1 VLILLKGEVTK
12 LHRKVNMIKNNSK
25 IIRS

>member
-12 LHRKVNMIKNNSK
+12 LHQVNMIKNNSK